1 MNSRKYS
8 GSRMACLAVSSLV
21 FASLVVSVISGASD
35 ELDAAVRSAVKGWAS
50 PLLTAFFMFVTQL
63 GSVAVVYSLA
73 VIETATLL
81 WLGRKRDALYLAA
94 VMAAA
99 AVVNNAIKFAVARA
113 RPEAFFGELPSSYSF
128 ASGHALYS
136 GCIYGVL
143 GSIIAAEMPKTW
155 QRALVLAGTLVLIAV
170 IGFSRVYLGVHYPT
184 DVLAGFALAALIICV
199 ARRFM
204 GESAPA

>member
-1 MNSRKYS
+1 
-8 GSRMACLAVSSLV
+8 
-21 FASLVVSVISGASD
+21 
-35 ELDAAVRSAVKGWAS
+35 
-50 PLLTAFFMFVTQL
+50 
-63 GSVAVVYSLA
+63 
-73 VIETATLL
+73 
-81 WLGRKRDALYLAA
+81 
-94 VMAAA
+94 
-99 AVVNNAIKFAVARA
+99 VNNAIKFAVARA